1 MKPTIY
7 AALVGA
13 AAAVFPLAGAQA
25 APVSPMPVPMM
36 DEASPLAT
44 PVADRRMRHNWD
56 RNRDGRRCSSR
67 NGHCRHYRGGYWYET
82 PWWTLPLIGGAIIN
96 ESVHRDR
103 GYSRHVEW
111 CLDHYRS
118 YNIRTNTW
126 VSYSGDVRECISPYR

>member
-1 MKPTIY
+1 
-7 AALVGA
+7 
-13 AAAVFPLAGAQA
+13 
-25 APVSPMPVPMM
+25 MM